1 MRVLLKASWD
11 IAAGN
16 ALAQA
21 GTLGTTVESIVTE
34 LQPEVAYFLAE
45 NGKRTAHLIINM
57 DEASE
62 LPAMAEPFFLAMG
75 AEVDVTPVMFAED
88 LHKAGP
94 AIEAA
99 AKKYG

>member
-11 IAAGN
+11 TAAGN
-16 ALAQA
+16 ALVQA
-21 GTLGTTVESIVTE
+21 GKLGTTVESILND

-45 NGKRTAHLIINM
+45 KGKRTAHLILNM
-57 DEASE
+57 EDASQ
-62 LPAMAEPFFLAMG
+62 LPAMAEPFFLATG
-75 AEVDVTPVMFAED
+75 AEIEVTPVMFAED
-88 LHKAGP
+88 LQEAAP

>member
-16 ALAQA
+16 ALAKA
-21 GTLGTTVESIVTE
+21 GTLGTTAESILTE

-45 NGKRTAHLIINM
+45 NGKRTAHLILNM
-57 DEASE
+57 DDASE

-75 AEVDVTPVMFAED
+75 AEIDVTPVMFAED
-88 LHKAGP
+88 LQKAAP